1 MRLSL
6 VRAPQSPDPQADQGA
21 HRFTYA
27 LLPGVDIAQTVA
39 QAYELNLPLRL
50 RVGRDTIAPPLVNV
64 AGPAVVVESVKL
76 ADDRSGDVVVRLYE
90 ALGAR
95 VTTTVRLGFTATRA
109 DAVDLLERRIGAAEL
124 AGREVAITLRP
135 FQILTLRFARG
146 Q

>member
-1 MRLSL
+1 VSL
-6 VRAPQSPDPQADQGA
+6 DDD
-21 HRFTYA
+21 
-27 LLPGVDIAQTVA
+27 GVI
-39 QAYELNLPLRL
+39 
-50 RVGRDTIAPPLVNV
+50 
-64 AGPAVVVESVKL
+64 VESVKL

-95 VTTTVRLGFTATRA
+95 ATTTVRLGFTATRA